1 MKSRIVVGDVERS
14 AALDYAEL
22 LRAGAG
28 AASDA
33 IGKRGALSQ
42 AMRPM
47 TSHRRFAGRAV
58 TVLCEPN
65 DNLVPY
71 AALAYLRAG
80 DVAVIATGGC
90 GATTALLGGII
101 TGHMRN
107 IGVAGIV
114 TDALVRDIDEIEALG
129 IPLFAAGAISSA
141 PTKHGS
147 GTIGLPVMIG
157 GALVMTGDAIVADR
171 DGITSIPMDDAAA
184 AILGL
189 AAIYTK
195 EAGASAVIKGGAL
208 EPTWL
213 GELRRDITFVPAA
226 G

>member
-1 MKSRIVVGDVERS
+1 MNSQIFIGEVERA

-33 IGKRGALSQ
+33 NGKRGALNERL
-42 AMRPM
+42 RPM

-71 AALAYLRAG
+71 AALAYLRPG
-80 DVAVIATGGC
+80 DVAVIATGGS

-114 TDALVRDIDEIEALG
+114 TDGLVRDIEEIEGLG
-129 IPLFAAGAISSA
+129 VPLFAAGVISSA

-157 GALVMTGDAIVADR
+157 GTLVRTGDAIVADR
-171 DGITSIPMDDAAA
+171 DGITAVAMAQTQATIDG
-184 AILGL
+184 LG
-189 AAIYTK
+189 AIYAK
-195 EAGASAVIKGGAL
+195 EAGASAVISTGAK
-208 EPTWL
+208 EPNWL
-213 GELRRDITFVPAA
+213 AELRREITFIKAS
-226 G
+226 

>member
-1 MKSRIVVGDVERS
+1 LNSHVFVGEVERGM
-14 AALDYAEL
+14 ALDYSEL

-33 IGKRGALSQ
+33 NGKRGALNE
-42 AMRPM
+42 ALRPM
-47 TSHRRFAGRAV
+47 TRHHRFAGRAV

-71 AALAYLRAG
+71 AALPYLKAG

-114 TDALVRDIDEIEALG
+114 TDGLVRDIDEIEQLG
-129 IPLFAAGAISSA
+129 IPLFAAGVISSA

-147 GTIGLPVMIG
+147 GAIGLPVMIG
-157 GALVMTGDAIVADR
+157 GTLVRTGDAIVADR
-171 DGITSIPMDDAAA
+171 DGVTAIPMEQVQAAVD
-184 AILGL
+184 GL
-189 AAIYTK
+189 SAIYAK
-195 EAGASAVIKGGAL
+195 EAGASAVIKTGAL
-208 EPTWL
+208 EPAWL
-213 GELRRDITFVPAA
+213 GELRRDISFVKV

>member
-1 MKSRIVVGDVERS
+1 LNSRIFIGEVER
-14 AALDYAEL
+14 ATALDYAEL

-28 AASDA
+28 PCSDA
-33 IGKRGALSQ
+33 NGKRGALNQSL
-42 AMRPM
+42 RPM

-90 GATTALLGGII
+90 SASTALLGGII

-114 TDALVRDIDEIEALG
+114 TDGLVRDIDEIEGLG
-129 IPLFAAGAISSA
+129 VPLFAAGAISSA

-157 GALVMTGDAIVADR
+157 GTLVMTGDAIVADR
-171 DGITSIPMDDAAA
+171 DGITAIPMEQAEA
-184 AILGL
+184 AIRGLG
-189 AAIYTK
+189 AIYTK
-195 EAGASAVIKGGAL
+195 EEGASAVIKTGAH
-208 EPTWL
+208 EPNWL
-213 GELRRDITFVPAA
+213 AELRRDISYVDLA
-226 G
+226 